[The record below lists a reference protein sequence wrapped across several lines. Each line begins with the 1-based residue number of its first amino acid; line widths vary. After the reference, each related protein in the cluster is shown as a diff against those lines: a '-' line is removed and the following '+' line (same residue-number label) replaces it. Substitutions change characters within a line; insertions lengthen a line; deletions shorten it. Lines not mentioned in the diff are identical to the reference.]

1 MPGGAGRAAAQGPWG
16 PSVRTPAAGHSVG
29 PGCPLPQHRA
39 PTPGSGRSR
48 AAGCLAGRRSASG
61 APQRP
66 GPPSLPVRV
75 ARGPGRGC
83 RGAHRR
89 HLKQPGYAGPA
100 GRRSPERSGGRTVLE
115 GSLPPPPPL
124 VPPGAERRHK
134 KGREPGS
141 AERAPRSALS
151 AARAPSPAPHAP
163 ARAPRPPAPLSTPAP
178 HTGAQPAGQTTGTP
192 TPTAPPP
199 RGASC

>member
-1 MPGGAGRAAAQGPWG
+1 MVRGAQRRRGRGAPRCGRRPRVTASA
-16 PSVRTPAAGHSVG
+16 VLPA
-29 PGCPLPQHRA
+29 LPQHRA
-39 PTPGSGRSR
+39 RTLGSGRSR
-48 AAGCLAGRRSASG
+48 AAGCLTGRRSASG

-66 GPPSLPVRV
+66 GPPSLPAGV
-75 ARGPGRGC
+75 ARGPGLGR
-83 RGAHRR
+83 RGARRR
-89 HLKQPGYAGPA
+89 HLKQLGYAGPA
-100 GRRSPERSGGRTVLE
+100 GWPSETRAQRWLSGVAGIATTPIGPR
-115 GSLPPPPPL
+115 
-124 VPPGAERRHK
+124 GAERRQK

-163 ARAPRPPAPLSTPAP
+163 VRAPRPPAPLSTPAP